1 MPRVIFVIEDD
12 VGNILFN
19 DGNEVIITII
29 EEDGVKKIIVDTVE
43 DEIGGIIE
51 WET

>member
-1 MPRVIFVIEDD
+1 MPRVIFVIEDG
-12 VGNILFN
+12 VGDILFN

-29 EEDGVKKIIVDTVE
+29 EEDGIQKIIVDRTE
-43 DEIGGIIE
+43 DEIGGIRE